1 MLLLFVTLC
10 ASAFHPHCN
19 NSKGTTFPLFPPSLE
34 HFINRCHRLLFL
46 DLVSCKESNFG
57 FFVCLFF
64 RFHRKPQDFPCKQP
78 SIMPFI
84 SLPWWIAFTSI
95 FCNYFF
101 MTLIEFLH
109 LWEDVFNKMN
119 VWFLAYTFLLWINRS
134 IWISDFFFH
143 WRQVFTVCL
152 RLGLNSFPFTS
163 RVLMLHIYK
172 IMAHISFCSVFI
184 YSRQK
189 GRGGREEESLAWAF
203 EPSKHTPVTGL
214 LPQSHPF

>member
-109 LWEDVFNKMN
+109 LWEDF
-119 VWFLAYTFLLWINRS
+119 FLTKWMCDFWHILFSCELIGAFEFH
-134 IWISDFFFH
+134 FFFP
-143 WRQVFTVCL
+143 L
-152 RLGLNSFPFTS
+152 
-163 RVLMLHIYK
+163 K
-172 IMAHISFCSVFI
+172 
-184 YSRQK
+184 
-189 GRGGREEESLAWAF
+189 
-203 EPSKHTPVTGL
+203 TGFHCV
-214 LPQSHPF
+214 S